1 MKKTASTI
9 LLALALAVAAM
20 AADVSGKW
28 SGSFT
33 QEGQSAGTAYLVLKQ
48 SGSTLT
54 GTAGPDQDTQWP
66 ITDGKV
72 DGNKLTGVA
81 TNPDGVS
88 YKFVLTAD
96 GDSIKGNIEVAMGG
110 QTMKATLD
118 VKRVKP

>member
-1 MKKTASTI
+1 MKNILSII
-9 LLALALAVAAM
+9 LLALAFAMVAM

-28 SGSFT
+28 SGSFMP
-33 QEGQSAGTAYLVLKQ
+33 EGQEASGAYLVLKQ

-54 GTAGPDQDTQWP
+54 GTAGPDADTQWP

-72 DGNKLTGVA
+72 EGNKLTGVA

-88 YKFVLTAD
+88 YRFTLTAD

-110 QTMKATLD
+110 QTVKATLD